1 MNLTTTIT
9 SLAFQVSQIGL
20 TIVLAQLTSVLR
32 VKLWKVVQKE
42 KYAL

>member
-20 TIVLAQLTSVLR
+20 TTVLAQLTSVLR